1 MKIQTQSERGFSFL
15 YTYRVATS
23 NREADTKSAT
33 LFGFICIIT

>member
-23 NREADTKSAT
+23 NTS
-33 LFGFICIIT
+33 LFGLFVS